1 MTGCGWAADACAN
14 GQFFYREYPT
24 SGTSIMM
31 SFTFGRIAGTKAAE
45 LSK

>member
-1 MTGCGWAADACAN
+1 MTGCGWAANACAN
-14 GQFFYREYPT
+14 GQFFYREYPA

-45 LSK
+45 LAK